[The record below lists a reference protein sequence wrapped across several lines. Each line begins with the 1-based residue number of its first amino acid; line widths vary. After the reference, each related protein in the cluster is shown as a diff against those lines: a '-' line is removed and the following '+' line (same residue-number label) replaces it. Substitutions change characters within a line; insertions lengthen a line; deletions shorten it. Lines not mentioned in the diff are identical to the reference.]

1 MPLPSFG
8 HAFVTGSTESI
19 DFPTVGAFQATR
31 TGGTQNAFVTEL
43 DPAGSGLVYSTYLG
57 SGVVSGLGIALDGSS
72 NIYVMAWPVCTPYPG
87 VASTQFGP
95 LGAAD
100 NLDVFAAEF
109 NSAGRLLQTI
119 CIGGSSTNYV
129 GGMAVDTCGNIYLA
143 GTTAS
148 LDFPTQKPIQPDNAG
163 EFDWF
168 MAKIATNENPA
179 VSLSPDGLGFG
190 EQLVSTASAPQTIT
204 LSNFSG
210 RALDINQIAITGANS
225 GDFAET
231 NNCPSTLAS
240 GASCVITLT
249 FTPTAT
255 GGRAAE
261 VSITDNV
268 PGSPQTA
275 PLGGFGTMP
284 AVALLPTSITFGDS
298 PVGTATPPTT
308 AEVLNTGN
316 GALEISSIA
325 VTGDF
330 AETNTCG
337 STVLPEKDCL
347 IYVTF
352 KPMASGTRTGTVSI
366 QDNATLSPQVITLS
380 GTGTNSGGSGSPP
393 AFVQVQNNLD
403 RVNTDTSLSV
413 NITTQ
418 PGDLLLAFCRE
429 GSNATDYFTVTDSA
443 GQKWTQTL
451 SGYENESST
460 GPRSGMFYVANSA
473 AVSSVTVNFT
483 TAAGVTK
490 PGIMVMEFSGAALT
504 GVADGS
510 VKNKSGASVTA
521 ETSGPLTTSNAND
534 ILIFAGETSG
544 NEASWTAGAGYT
556 IPNNLLTTGASGS
569 NVRMAMQFL
578 IVTST
583 QSNRSTS
590 MSYPTANW
598 NGNIFAAFK

>member
-1 MPLPSFG
+1 M
-8 HAFVTGSTESI
+8 
-19 DFPTVGAFQATR
+19 
-31 TGGTQNAFVTEL
+31 
-43 DPAGSGLVYSTYLG
+43 
-57 SGVVSGLGIALDGSS
+57 
-72 NIYVMAWPVCTPYPG
+72 
-87 VASTQFGP
+87 
-95 LGAAD
+95 
-100 NLDVFAAEF
+100 
-109 NSAGRLLQTI
+109 
-119 CIGGSSTNYV
+119 
-129 GGMAVDTCGNIYLA
+129 
-143 GTTAS
+143 
-148 LDFPTQKPIQPDNAG
+148 
-163 EFDWF
+163 
-168 MAKIATNENPA
+168 
-179 VSLSPDGLGFG
+179 
-190 EQLVSTASAPQTIT
+190 
-204 LSNFSG
+204 
-210 RALDINQIAITGANS
+210 
-225 GDFAET
+225 
-231 NNCPSTLAS
+231 
-240 GASCVITLT
+240 
-249 FTPTAT
+249 
-255 GGRAAE
+255 
-261 VSITDNV
+261 
-268 PGSPQTA
+268 
-275 PLGGFGTMP
+275 
-284 AVALLPTSITFGDS
+284 
-298 PVGTATPPTT
+298 
-308 AEVLNTGN
+308 
-316 GALEISSIA
+316 
-325 VTGDF
+325 
-330 AETNTCG
+330 
-337 STVLPEKDCL
+337 
-347 IYVTF
+347 
-352 KPMASGTRTGTVSI
+352 
-366 QDNATLSPQVITLS
+366 
-380 GTGTNSGGSGSPP
+380 
-393 AFVQVQNNLD
+393 
-403 RVNTDTSLSV
+403 